1 MSKKAFPE
9 KSDRSDP
16 VATFR
21 LIRYRKN
28 MQVQKKNRLKR
39 TSEARVMAV
48 WNFLNS
54 RLPSIFKN
62 FFRMVVTSDSNVVS
76 AQFFFW
82 FLVFLRDLF
91 EKLIPSHWISFLL
104 FRHISMSKRR
114 FSKNRLARTALR
126 LIGCVDI
133 EKIRRFKQ
141 KIDWNGHPRTEL
153 WPFEFTFFP
162 GTFGL

>member
-1 MSKKAFPE
+1 MSKRRLSKNRLAQTASRQFGCVDIE
-9 KSDRSDP
+9 K
-16 VATFR
+16 
-21 LIRYRKN
+21 IRRFK
-28 MQVQKKNRLKR
+28 KKNRLKR

-91 EKLIPSHWISFLL
+91 EKLIPPHWISFLL

-126 LIGCVDI
+126 LFGCVDI
-133 EKIRRFKQ
+133 EKIRRFKK
-141 KIDWNGHPRTEL
+141 KIDWNGHPRPEL